1 MMTRTH
7 SRAKPGLRGREKFF
21 HVEVRR
27 PQNFDSFRVQN
38 VGGEGGIDRVAG
50 RRATGSWDTQ
60 KWLIP
65 KDQAHVEGGRL
76 MPDTAGARQVLD
88 ELGSAA
94 VHVAGDRFRAKPR
107 RNIPES
113 EKPTP
118 AMRRAQLRNIRKAQA
133 ARKRNVRGKR
143 R

>member
-1 MMTRTH
+1 MTTLRGRTDRG
-7 SRAKPGLRGREKFF
+7 RAKPGLRGGGNFF

-27 PQNFDSFRVQN
+27 PQNFVM
-38 VGGEGGIDRVAG
+38 
-50 RRATGSWDTQ
+50 GS
-60 KWLIP
+60 
-65 KDQAHVEGGRL
+65 
-76 MPDTAGARQVLD
+76 
-88 ELGSAA
+88 LGSTA
-94 VHVAGDRFRAKPR
+94 VRVIGDRFKAKPR